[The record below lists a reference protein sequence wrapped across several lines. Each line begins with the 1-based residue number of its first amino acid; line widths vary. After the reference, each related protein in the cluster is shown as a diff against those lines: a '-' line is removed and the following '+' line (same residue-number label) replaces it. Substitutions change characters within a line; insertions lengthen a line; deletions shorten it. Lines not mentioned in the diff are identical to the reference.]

1 MLQPIGKS
9 KSIPSLEVD
18 YKALGK
24 EIKAAEDKRQ
34 TRPAEP
40 TRVAKQTS
48 GTLYANGHNPYG
60 MDKQSV
66 INFLNKKED
75 VKAETKKTEPIN
87 ESMASKP
94 ATHAS
99 RKLESN
105 PALTGK
111 SIMRAGSGTDMDS
124 ATPSHRSGT
133 SDNSIWDSGK
143 IERISNSF
151 SDTTGEK
158 IAENKESRQSV
169 LKDLEQD
176 RRNQVYKGLEDVDTR
191 KASSVTHT
199 GGGETESQASYS
211 APKKNM
217 SIFDTKSFE
226 TFANEHKT
234 DGEKSSEN
242 KRNNVKVNESVYKG
256 KVTSTKGIM
265 NNLFNSLT
273 KKEE

>member
-34 TRPAEP
+34 TRSEKP

-60 MDKQSV
+60 IDKQGV
-66 INFLNKKED
+66 INFLNKTQE
-75 VKAETKKTEPIN
+75 VIAEAKTPEPIN
-87 ESMASKP
+87 ESMAAKP
-94 ATHAS
+94 ASYAS

-105 PALTGK
+105 PELTGK
-111 SIMRAGSGTDMDS
+111 SIMRSGSGTDRDS
-124 ATPSHRSGT
+124 ATPSHRVET
-133 SDNSIWDSGK
+133 SANSIWDSGK

-191 KASSVTHT
+191 KASTVTHT
-199 GGGETESQASYS
+199 GGGETESQGSYS
-211 APKKNM
+211 APKRNM

-226 TFANEHKT
+226 TFANEHRT
-234 DGEKSSEN
+234 DGEKLSEN
-242 KRNNVKVNESVYKG
+242 KKNSVKTNDSVYKG

-265 NNLFNSLT
+265 NNLFDSLT
-273 KKEE
+273 KEE

>member
-18 YKALGK
+18 YKALGM

-34 TRPAEP
+34 TRPVEP
-40 TRVAKQTS
+40 TRIAKQTS

-60 MDKQSV
+60 MDKQNV
-66 INFLNKKED
+66 INFLNKTEI
-75 VKAETKKTEPIN
+75 KAEVKKSEPIN
-87 ESMASKP
+87 EAMASKP
-94 ATHAS
+94 VTHAS

-105 PALTGK
+105 PLLTGK

-124 ATPSHRSGT
+124 ATPTHREET
-133 SDNSIWDSGK
+133 SRNSIWDSGRV
-143 IERISNSF
+143 ERLSNLLA
-151 SDTTGEK
+151 DTTGEK

-169 LKDLEQD
+169 LKDLEND

-191 KASSVTHT
+191 KVSTVTHT
-199 GGGETESQASYS
+199 GGGETEVQGSYH
-211 APKKNM
+211 APKRNM

-242 KRNNVKVNESVYKG
+242 KRNNMKVNESVYKG
-256 KVTSTKGIM
+256 RVTSTKGIM
-265 NNLFNSLT
+265 NNLFDSLI